1 MGHRRYRLWSHLS
14 VQPAHA
20 AKTRAGF
27 REVPFSDNFPGATAG
42 IDTYMELTPDPKG
55 RAMNR
60 PSAAKP
66 KQACVTGLGKPAFHF
81 APERKNSR
89 HG

>member
-1 MGHRRYRLWSHLS
+1 ML
-14 VQPAHA
+14 PAYA

-27 REVPFSDNFPGATAG
+27 REVLFSDNFPGATAG

-66 KQACVTGLGKPAFHF
+66 KQACVTVFGKPAFDF
-81 APERKNSR
+81 GPERKNSR